1 MFSYWQ
7 GGGRKKLKNMPKP
20 TQFFMLFRCGLG
32 LQIYPWLTPYR
43 VSQMA
48 LVNKEPIYQRR
59 RPKRRKCN
67 PWVRKTPWR
76 RAWQPISVFLPGE
89 FHGQRRLVGYSPWG
103 HKELDITEWLT
114 LSLDFQPP
122 SHGLYW
128 FPRAAVT
135 KYHKLIFILSQFWS
149 LEAWYQDL
157 R

>member
-76 RAWQPISVFLPGE
+76 RAWQSTPVFLPE
-89 FHGQRRLVGYSPWG
+89 EPRGQRSLTGTVHRFLNSQTRL
-103 HKELDITEWLT
+103 EWLSSHT
-114 LSLDFQPP
+114 RHLVLPAKIEHKPRHCDELFSSSLS
-122 SHGLYW
+122 
-128 FPRAAVT
+128 
-135 KYHKLIFILSQFWS
+135 S
-149 LEAWYQDL
+149 LCYGG
-157 R
+157 